1 MVTFIL
7 IEHLNKKIK
16 FLWSADQCQ
25 MISHKSVA
33 MVIIISSSFSNNSK
47 INFFSKIKRIMNRL
61 LSLFEKNENLCQKD
75 KNKNYKTST
84 AS

>member
-7 IEHLNKKIK
+7 IEHLNKKIQ

-25 MISHKSVA
+25 MICHKSVA

-47 INFFSKIKRIMNRL
+47 SIFLKIKRIMNRL
-61 LSLFEKNENLCQKD
+61 ITMFEKNEKD
-75 KNKNYKTST
+75 KNNNYKTST